1 MEPQNY
7 QEKIMTAIIG
17 AVLLILVVVMNVV
30 MILKHPVKSLTSGGM
45 FKLATAKG
53 RAIFVVHLL
62 LQVFFAIL
70 LLQLGHK
77 MGPWFSHNVTKIVGI
92 VVAVYLT
99 LNCLLGFLSKGKKGQ
114 IVLAL
119 LSVVVAVCY
128 WLNALAY

>member
-17 AVLLILVVVMNVV
+17 AVLLLLVVVMSIA
-30 MILKHPVKSLTSGGM
+30 MLFKSPLKSLFSGGL

-70 LLQLGHK
+70 LLQLGHQ
-77 MGPWFSHNVTKIVGI
+77 MGPWFSHNVTKIAGI

-99 LNCLLGFLSKGKKGQ
+99 LNCLPGFLSKGKKGQ

-128 WLNALAY
+128 WLNALAF

>member
-1 MEPQNY
+1 
-7 QEKIMTAIIG
+7 MTAIIG
-17 AVLLILVVVMNVV
+17 AVLILLVVVMSIV
-30 MILKHPVKSLTSGGM
+30 MIFKSPLKSLTSGGM

-70 LLQLGHK
+70 LLQLGHV
-77 MGPWFSHNVTKIVGI
+77 MSAWFSHNITKIVGI

-99 LNCLLGFLSKGKKGQ
+99 LGSLPGFLSKGKKGLM
-114 IVLAL
+114 VLSL

>member
-45 FKLATAKG
+45 FKLTTAKG

-70 LLQLGHK
+70 LLQLGHQ
-77 MGPWFSHNVTKIVGI
+77 MGPWFSHNVTKIAGI

-99 LNCLLGFLSKGKKGQ
+99 LNCIASFSTKNKKELFVKFLLAA
-114 IVLAL
+114 VT
-119 LSVVVAVCY
+119 AVCY
-128 WLNALAY
+128 WLNALAF

>member
-1 MEPQNY
+1 
-7 QEKIMTAIIG
+7 MTAIIG
-17 AVLLILVVVMNVV
+17 AVLILLVVVMSIV
-30 MILKHPVKSLTSGGM
+30 MIFRSPLKSLTSGGM

-70 LLQLGHK
+70 LLQLGHV
-77 MGPWFSHNVTKIVGI
+77 MSAWFSHNITKIVGI

-99 LNCLLGFLSKGKKGQ
+99 LGCLPGFLSKGKKGLM
-114 IVLAL
+114 VLSL

>member
-17 AVLLILVVVMNVV
+17 AVLLLLVVVMSIA
-30 MILKHPVKSLTSGGM
+30 MLFKSPLKSLFSGGL

-70 LLQLGHK
+70 LLQLGHQ
-77 MGPWFSHNVTKIVGI
+77 MGPWFSHNVTKIAGI

-99 LNCLLGFLSKGKKGQ
+99 LNCIASFSTKNKKELLVKFL
-114 IVLAL
+114 LAA
-119 LSVVVAVCY
+119 VIAVCY
-128 WLNALAY
+128 WLNALAF

>member
-1 MEPQNY
+1 
-7 QEKIMTAIIG
+7 MTAIIG
-17 AVLLILVVVMNVV
+17 AVLLLLVVVMSVV
-30 MILKHPVKSLTSGGM
+30 MIFKSPLKSLTSGGM

-53 RAIFVVHLL
+53 RAMFVVHLL

-77 MGPWFSHNVTKIVGI
+77 MSPWFSHNITKIVGI
-92 VVAVYLT
+92 VVAGYLT
-99 LNCLLGFLSKGKKGQ
+99 LGCLPGFLSKGKKGL
-114 IVLAL
+114 IVMSL

>member
-1 MEPQNY
+1 
-7 QEKIMTAIIG
+7 MTAIIG
-17 AVLLILVVVMNVV
+17 AVLLLLVVVMSVV
-30 MILKHPVKSLTSGGM
+30 MLLKHPVKSLTSGGM

-70 LLQLGHK
+70 LLQLGHVVSA
-77 MGPWFSHNVTKIVGI
+77 WFSHNVTKIIGI

-99 LNCLLGFLSKGKKGQ
+99 LSCLPGFLAKGKKGQ
-114 IVLAL
+114 LVVAL
-119 LSVVVAVCY
+119 LSVVVVVCY